1 MVQSDDSRIKM
12 KWKWLQKKKE
22 EKRQDSECKQAITSR
37 TTVEELESG
46 SKMEKKNRRNE
57 EELVGGYRY
66 RQGENDGSTC
76 RSVEIGS
83 TIPDRKRARLHGRWS
98 DRIDENCNGPA
109 AVKRSN
115 FAREQ
120 RAHTTTR
127 SQVGPIETRFQPR
140 IWRLIQVNGCAWGLW
155 IQWRL

>member
-1 MVQSDDSRIKM
+1 MQTGDNESNHGRGITD
-12 KWKWLQKKKE
+12 LKK
-22 EKRQDSECKQAITSR
+22 
-37 TTVEELESG
+37 SG

-76 RSVEIGS
+76 PGRSVEIGS

-140 IWRLIQVNGCAWGLW
+140 IWRLIQVNGCAWGL
-155 IQWRL
+155 